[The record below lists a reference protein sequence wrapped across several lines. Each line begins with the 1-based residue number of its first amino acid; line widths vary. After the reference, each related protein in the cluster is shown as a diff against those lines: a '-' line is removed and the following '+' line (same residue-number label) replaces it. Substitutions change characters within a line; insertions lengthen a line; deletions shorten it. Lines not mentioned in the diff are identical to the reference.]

1 MTNEERDR
9 GTMDTI
15 KDATGMDTSNDV
27 PAMTSG
33 DERTT
38 DAQLAGDDEARH
50 AEEPEAEGGEKT
62 EIEGMAGLG
71 ATNRAFGGRPPQVQG
86 GAGTDVPAADEEKE
100 GSLDPRGY

>member
-9 GTMDTI
+9 GTVDTI
-15 KDATGMDTSNDV
+15 KDATGMDTSNDA

-38 DAQLAGDDEARH
+38 DAQLAGDEDAQRGQ
-50 AEEPEAEGGEKT
+50 EPEAEGGEKT

-86 GAGTDVPAADEEKE
+86 GIGTDVPAADEEKE